1 MRKKTVATLTQA
13 DTKFVIYNSS
23 ENKILLMDNM
33 SSVEDYLESLPP
45 ENAEDIDHMLVF
57 KVSDIYR
64 PSRLVKLNSIIN
76 NDSAATLFDNP
87 SV

>member
-33 SSVEDYLESLPP
+33 SSVEDYLESLSP
-45 ENAEDIDHMLVF
+45 ENSVDIDHMLVF

-64 PSRLVKLNSIIN
+64 PSRLVKLNSIIDGGN
-76 NDSAATLFDNP
+76 AATYFDNP